1 MGILPWVCTS
11 SEKAVI
17 YKLNKLKNIFL
28 KQFNTQS
35 YYIIL

>member
-1 MGILPWVCTS
+1 MEVLPWVCTS

-28 KQFNTQS
+28 KHFNTQS
-35 YYIIL
+35 YSIIL